1 MEAVLAHD
9 RAMAERK
16 ELARK
21 QKERA
26 LAQMQNMQRRFLER
40 NRQQMLDLDT
50 SVEEVYALFTTPL
63 YTRSLCPSNLMHIFI
78 HSHIC
83 THFLVHSFDGKS
95 LLKFPHIYISLIYKH
110 TLYTHSPTHSLT
122 NSPTHTQ

>member
-1 MEAVLAHD
+1 MEAVLAHN

-50 SVEEVYALFTTPL
+50 SVEEVYALSTTSLSLLAVYTHTHTLSFTLPL
-63 YTRSLCPSNLMHIFI
+63 YFDAICSISSFIHTYAHTFSFTRSMQKKLR
-78 HSHIC
+78 
-83 THFLVHSFDGKS
+83 
-95 LLKFPHIYISLIYKH
+95 
-110 TLYTHSPTHSLT
+110 
-122 NSPTHTQ
+122 

>member
-1 MEAVLAHD
+1 MEAVLAHN

-50 SVEEVYALFTTPL
+50 SVEEVYALSTTPL
-63 YTRSLCPSNLMHIFI
+63 YT
-78 HSHIC
+78 
-83 THFLVHSFDGKS
+83 LVHFA
-95 LLKFPHIYISLIYKH
+95 PLI
-110 TLYTHSPTHSLT
+110 
-122 NSPTHTQ
+122 